1 MNRGHPSNG
10 GATRDESGLID
21 IRALME
27 AARAT
32 ERTPA
37 AREAEGTPIPVVSN
51 LAVYPFGAPEAAEPA
66 PAPVPEEPPKPRR
79 AGLLNVLLP
88 VIGGAALAG
97 VVAGVLLMRPSQGT
111 QEPTRAGAAGEVAV
125 TAPEAPSPPKI
136 EAVPPPEPATPVEGA
151 APAES
156 TAVKPP
162 PVKKPPVR
170 TPPVK
175 NAPVKTPP
183 LKKPPVKTPPVK
195 TPPPSPCNG
204 DLRCEMERA
213 VKR

>member
-51 LAVYPFGAPEAAEPA
+51 LAVYPFGAPQAAE

-97 VVAGVLLMRPSQGT
+97 VVAGVLLVRAPQQGE
-111 QEPTRAGAAGEVAV
+111 QPARAGAAGEVAV
-125 TAPEAPSPPKI
+125 TASEAPSPPKI

-151 APAES
+151 APAEV

-175 NAPVKTPP
+175 KPPVQTLPV
-183 LKKPPVKTPPVK
+183 KKPPVQTPPVK
-195 TPPPSPCNG
+195 KPPPSPCNG